1 MTTLHDFTAR
11 RNGGSEEKLS
21 SYAGKV
27 VLVVNVASYCGFTPQ
42 YDGLEKLYR
51 QFGAESFAVL
61 GFPCNQFGE
70 QEPGSAAEIAS
81 FCELNYDV
89 TFPLFDKVDVNGPH
103 AHPMFNWLR
112 DAAPG
117 LLGLNDIKWNFTKF
131 LVDGQGR
138 AVRRYASTTEPA
150 DIAPDIA
157 ATIG

>member
-1 MTTLHDFTAR
+1 MTTLHDFAAR
-11 RNGGSEEKLS
+11 RNDGAEENLS
-21 SYAGKV
+21 TYAGKV

-51 QFGAESFAVL
+51 EYGAQGFTVL

-70 QEPGSAAEIAS
+70 QEPGNAAEIAS

-103 AHPMFNWLR
+103 AHPLFAWLR
-112 DAAPG
+112 NAAPG

-131 LVDGQGR
+131 LVDKEGR
-138 AVRRYASTTEPA
+138 AVKRYAPTTEPA
-150 DIAPDIA
+150 DIAPDIVA
-157 ATIG
+157 ALG

>member
-1 MTTLHDFTAR
+1 MTTLYDFTAR

-51 QFGAESFAVL
+51 QFGPENFAVL

-89 TFPLFDKVDVNGPH
+89 TFPLFDKVDVNGSH

-157 ATIG
+157 AAIG